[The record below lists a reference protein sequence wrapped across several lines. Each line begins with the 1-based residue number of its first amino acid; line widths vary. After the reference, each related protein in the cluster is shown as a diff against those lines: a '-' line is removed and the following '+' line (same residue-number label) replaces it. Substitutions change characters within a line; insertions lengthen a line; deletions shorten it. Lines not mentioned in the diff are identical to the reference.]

1 MSKGMTLI
9 EFVIVLLLGSL
20 IMISVSSV
28 YIAVAWAYGS
38 QRSDWMCM
46 QSLRTAMLMLDRDI
60 EECAYLLPH
69 DLKVVCYRDKL
80 FIAGL
85 PPTVDHKGLTINSL
99 YAPPYFSIVS
109 SKYGDSIALDT
120 MDIDTDG
127 EPDYIAG
134 HGIIS
139 DSGAYE
145 IMNYYSRGN
154 SPIPLKGETPKAGDR
169 TVPAIL
175 YQVIGDSLY
184 RNNQLV
190 SENITGFSTKRS
202 GSELNITMRATRNET
217 TKEISYNYS
226 LGE

>member
-20 IMISVSSV
+20 IMLSVSSV

-38 QRSDWMCM
+38 HRSDWVCM

-60 EECAYLLPH
+60 EECSYLLPH
-69 DLKVVCYRDKL
+69 DLKVVYSGNKL
-80 FIAGL
+80 FVAGL
-85 PPTVDHKGLTINSL
+85 PLAADHKGLKINSS
-99 YAPPYFSIVS
+99 YAPPYYSIVS
-109 SKYGDSIALDT
+109 SENRNSIVLDT
-120 MDIDTDG
+120 LDIDTDG
-127 EPDYIAG
+127 KPDYIAG

-145 IMNYYSRGN
+145 IINSYSRGH
-154 SPIPLKGETPKAGDR
+154 SPIPLKEGTPEPGDR
-169 TVPAIL
+169 TVPAVL
-175 YQVIGDSLY
+175 YQVSGDGLY

-190 SENITGFSTKRS
+190 SENITGFSVKLT
-202 GSELNITMRATRNET
+202 GSELNIIMRAKRNET
-217 TKEISYNYS
+217 AKEISFNYC